1 MKQVSKVIKNGVT
14 YYFADSALTQSVDNI
29 VDTLNNLSIP
39 DSTSDLINDS
49 GFLDSSDFKTI
60 NNESIVG
67 SGNIDI
73 QGGGVTV
80 SSITQD
86 EYDDLPSSAKTDDI
100 IWIIS
105 DVVIPSGGAEYTAG
119 DNIDITDD
127 VISVTGMP
135 TNLSDLNDDV
145 GYVTQLELAD
155 VYDTIPTDV
164 SQLNNDSGYLTS
176 SDFKTINN
184 QSIVGSG
191 NINIQ
196 GGGGS
201 YTAGANIDITNDVIS
216 VTGITVPTKTSDLTN
231 DSNYVASTNL
241 KTINTQSIVGSG
253 NINIPSG
260 VSVSSLTQDEYD
272 ELTPEEKANG
282 TIWIITDVNPSS
294 GVVYTAGT
302 NIDITNDVISVTGI
316 TVPTDVSDLNN
327 DSGYLTSS
335 DFKTI
340 NYQSIVGSGNINI
353 QGGGGGGGITI
364 VELSQS
370 DYDDLPESA
379 KTDTSYLYVISG
391 ATSNYYTKTEVN
403 ALIPTKTSSLTNDSG
418 FLTSSSLKTVGGQSV
433 VGSGNI
439 GFKTINNS
447 SIVGSGNVVVP
458 TFTYDLTTQTL
469 NITTS

>member
-60 NNESIVG
+60 NN
-67 SGNIDI
+67 
-73 QGGGVTV
+73 
-80 SSITQD
+80 
-86 EYDDLPSSAKTDDI
+86 
-100 IWIIS
+100 
-105 DVVIPSGGAEYTAG
+105 
-119 DNIDITDD
+119 
-127 VISVTGMP
+127 
-135 TNLSDLNDDV
+135 
-145 GYVTQLELAD
+145 
-155 VYDTIPTDV
+155 
-164 SQLNNDSGYLTS
+164 
-176 SDFKTINN
+176 

-191 NINIQ
+191 NITIQ
-196 GGGGS
+196 GG
-201 YTAGANIDITNDVIS
+201 D
-216 VTGITVPTKTSDLTN
+216 
-231 DSNYVASTNL
+231 
-241 KTINTQSIVGSG
+241 
-253 NINIPSG
+253 G
-260 VSVSSLTQDEYD
+260 VSVSSITQDEYD
-272 ELTPEEKANG
+272 ELTPEEKASD
-282 TIWIITDVNPSS
+282 TIWIITDVNPSGGGS
-294 GVVYTAGT
+294 YSAGT
-302 NIDITNDVISVTGI
+302 NIDITNNVISVTGI
-316 TVPTDVSDLNN
+316 SVPTDVSDLNN
-327 DSGYLTSS
+327 DVGYITQSELPADVSELNNDAGYLTSS

-370 DYDDLPESA
+370 DYNALPESA
-379 KTDTSYLYVISG
+379 KTDSSYLYVISG
-391 ATSNYYTKTEVN
+391 ATSNYYTKSEVD
-403 ALIPTKTSSLTNDSG
+403 ALIPNKTSSLTNDSG

-439 GFKTINNS
+439 SFKTINNS

>member
-60 NNESIVG
+60 NNQSIVG
-67 SGNIDI
+67 SGNITI
-73 QGGGVTV
+73 QGGDGVSV

-86 EYDDLPSSAKTDDI
+86 EYDDL
-100 IWIIS
+100 
-105 DVVIPSGGAEYTAG
+105 
-119 DNIDITDD
+119 
-127 VISVTGMP
+127 
-135 TNLSDLNDDV
+135 
-145 GYVTQLELAD
+145 
-155 VYDTIPTDV
+155 
-164 SQLNNDSGYLTS
+164 
-176 SDFKTINN
+176 
-184 QSIVGSG
+184 
-191 NINIQ
+191 
-196 GGGGS
+196 
-201 YTAGANIDITNDVIS
+201 
-216 VTGITVPTKTSDLTN
+216 
-231 DSNYVASTNL
+231 
-241 KTINTQSIVGSG
+241 
-253 NINIPSG
+253 
-260 VSVSSLTQDEYD
+260 
-272 ELTPEEKANG
+272 TPEEKASN
-282 TIWIITDVNPSS
+282 TIWIITDVNPSGGGS
-294 GVVYTAGT
+294 YTAGT
-302 NIDITNDVISVTGI
+302 NIDITNNVISVTGI

-327 DSGYLTSS
+327 DVGYITQSELPADVSELNNDAGYLTSS

-370 DYDDLPESA
+370 DYDALPESA
-379 KTDTSYLYVISG
+379 KTDSSYLYVISG
-391 ATSNYYTKTEVN
+391 ATSNYYTKSEVN
-403 ALIPTKTSSLTNDSG
+403 ALIPTNTSDLTNDSN
-418 FLTSSSLKTVGGQSV
+418 FVASTNLKTVGGQSV

-439 GFKTINNS
+439 SFKTINNS

>member
-1 MKQVSKVIKNGVT
+1 MKQINKVIKNGVT
-14 YYFADSALTQSVDNI
+14 YYLSDSALTQSVDTI
-29 VDTLNNLSIP
+29 VQELNNL
-39 DSTSDLINDS
+39 
-49 GFLDSSDFKTI
+49 
-60 NNESIVG
+60 E
-67 SGNIDI
+67 
-73 QGGGVTV
+73 
-80 SSITQD
+80 
-86 EYDDLPSSAKTDDI
+86 
-100 IWIIS
+100 
-105 DVVIPSGGAEYTAG
+105 
-119 DNIDITDD
+119 
-127 VISVTGMP
+127 
-135 TNLSDLNDDV
+135 
-145 GYVTQLELAD
+145 
-155 VYDTIPTDV
+155 IPTDV
-164 SQLNNDSGYLTS
+164 SELNNDAGYLTS

-191 NINIQ
+191 NITIQ
-196 GGGGS
+196 GG
-201 YTAGANIDITNDVIS
+201 D
-216 VTGITVPTKTSDLTN
+216 
-231 DSNYVASTNL
+231 
-241 KTINTQSIVGSG
+241 
-253 NINIPSG
+253 G
-260 VSVSSLTQDEYD
+260 VSVSSITQDEYD
-272 ELTPEEKANG
+272 DLTPEEKASN
-282 TIWIITDVNPSS
+282 TIWIITDVNPSGGGS
-294 GVVYTAGT
+294 YTAGT
-302 NIDITNDVISVTGI
+302 NIDITNNVISVTGI

-391 ATSNYYTKTEVN
+391 ATSNYYTKTEVD
-403 ALIPTKTSSLTNDSG
+403 ALIPKKTSSLTNDSG

-439 GFKTINNS
+439 SFKTINNS

>member
-39 DSTSDLINDS
+39 DSTSDLTNDS

-60 NNESIVG
+60 NNQSIVG
-67 SGNIDI
+67 SGNITI
-73 QGGGVTV
+73 QGGDGVSV

-86 EYDDLPSSAKTDDI
+86 EYDELTPEEKASDT
-100 IWIIS
+100 IWIIT
-105 DVVIPSGGAEYTAG
+105 DVNPSGGGSYSAG
-119 DNIDITDD
+119 TNIDITNN

-145 GYVTQLELAD
+145 GYATELELAD

-164 SQLNNDSGYLTS
+164 SQLDNDSGYLTS
-176 SDFKTINN
+176 T
-184 QSIVGSG
+184 
-191 NINIQ
+191 
-196 GGGGS
+196 
-201 YTAGANIDITNDVIS
+201 
-216 VTGITVPTKTSDLTN
+216 
-231 DSNYVASTNL
+231 
-241 KTINTQSIVGSG
+241 
-253 NINIPSG
+253 
-260 VSVSSLTQDEYD
+260 
-272 ELTPEEKANG
+272 
-282 TIWIITDVNPSS
+282 
-294 GVVYTAGT
+294 
-302 NIDITNDVISVTGI
+302 
-316 TVPTDVSDLNN
+316 
-327 DSGYLTSS
+327 

-370 DYDDLPESA
+370 DYDALPESA
-379 KTDTSYLYVISG
+379 KTDSSYLYVISG
-391 ATSNYYTKTEVN
+391 ATSNYYTKTEVD
-403 ALIPTKTSSLTNDSG
+403 ALIPKKTSSLTNDSG

-433 VGSGNI
+433 VGSGDI
-439 GFKTINNS
+439 SFKTINNS

>member
-39 DSTSDLINDS
+39 DSTSDLTNDS
-49 GFLDSSDFKTI
+49 GFLD
-60 NNESIVG
+60 
-67 SGNIDI
+67 
-73 QGGGVTV
+73 
-80 SSITQD
+80 
-86 EYDDLPSSAKTDDI
+86 
-100 IWIIS
+100 
-105 DVVIPSGGAEYTAG
+105 
-119 DNIDITDD
+119 
-127 VISVTGMP
+127 
-135 TNLSDLNDDV
+135 
-145 GYVTQLELAD
+145 
-155 VYDTIPTDV
+155 
-164 SQLNNDSGYLTS
+164 S

-191 NINIQ
+191 NITIQ
-196 GGGGS
+196 GG
-201 YTAGANIDITNDVIS
+201 D
-216 VTGITVPTKTSDLTN
+216 
-231 DSNYVASTNL
+231 
-241 KTINTQSIVGSG
+241 
-253 NINIPSG
+253 G
-260 VSVSSLTQDEYD
+260 VSVSSITQDEYD
-272 ELTPEEKANG
+272 DLTPEEKASN
-282 TIWIITDVNPSS
+282 TIWIITDVNPSGGGS
-294 GVVYTAGT
+294 YTAGD
-302 NIDITNDVISVTGI
+302 NIDITNNVISVTGI

-391 ATSNYYTKTEVN
+391 ATSNYYTKTEVD
-403 ALIPTKTSSLTNDSG
+403 ALIPKKTSSLTNDSG

-439 GFKTINNS
+439 SFKTINNS

>member
-14 YYFADSALTQSVDNI
+14 YYFADNALAQSVDNI

-39 DSTSDLINDS
+39 DSTSDLTNDS
-49 GFLDSSDFKTI
+49 GFLD
-60 NNESIVG
+60 
-67 SGNIDI
+67 
-73 QGGGVTV
+73 
-80 SSITQD
+80 
-86 EYDDLPSSAKTDDI
+86 
-100 IWIIS
+100 
-105 DVVIPSGGAEYTAG
+105 
-119 DNIDITDD
+119 
-127 VISVTGMP
+127 
-135 TNLSDLNDDV
+135 
-145 GYVTQLELAD
+145 
-155 VYDTIPTDV
+155 
-164 SQLNNDSGYLTS
+164 S

-191 NINIQ
+191 NITIQ
-196 GGGGS
+196 GG
-201 YTAGANIDITNDVIS
+201 D
-216 VTGITVPTKTSDLTN
+216 
-231 DSNYVASTNL
+231 
-241 KTINTQSIVGSG
+241 
-253 NINIPSG
+253 G
-260 VSVSSLTQDEYD
+260 VSVSSITQDEYD
-272 ELTPEEKANG
+272 DLTPEEKASN
-282 TIWIITDVNPSS
+282 TIWIITDVNPSGGGS
-294 GVVYTAGT
+294 YTAGD
-302 NIDITNDVISVTGI
+302 NIDITNNVISVTGI

-391 ATSNYYTKTEVN
+391 ATSNYYTKTEVD
-403 ALIPTKTSSLTNDSG
+403 ALIPKKTSSLTNDSG

-439 GFKTINNS
+439 SFKTINNS